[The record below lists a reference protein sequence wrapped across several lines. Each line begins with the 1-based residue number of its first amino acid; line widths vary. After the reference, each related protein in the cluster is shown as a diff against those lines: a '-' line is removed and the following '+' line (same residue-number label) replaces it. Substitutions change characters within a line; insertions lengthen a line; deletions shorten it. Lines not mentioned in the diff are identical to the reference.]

1 MFSRLL
7 PKEPSFFSY
16 FEQHAEL
23 ILKGVQEF
31 QGLATEGIGAGHS
44 QRILEIEHE
53 ADGVTHRCI
62 EALHRTF
69 ITPLDRDDI
78 HQLISRMDDILDHV
92 EAAAERIALYEV
104 RELMPEVRDFAAV
117 LVRAVEHVQQAV
129 RSLSDKRRT
138 AEVLQ
143 ICIEINR
150 IENEADA
157 LLRRALARLFREETN
172 ALEVIKWKEIFEYLE
187 RATDVCEDVANLVEG
202 IILEGN

>member
-1 MFSRLL
+1 MFGRLL

-23 ILKGVQEF
+23 TLRGVREF
-31 QGLATEGIGAGHS
+31 QGLATEGIGRGHS
-44 QRILEIEHE
+44 QRILEIEHQ

-92 EAAAERIALYEV
+92 EAAAERITLYEV

-117 LVRAVEHVQQAV
+117 LVRAVEHVQRAV
-129 RSLSDKRRT
+129 RSLGDKRRT
-138 AEVLQ
+138 KEVLE

-157 LLRRALARLFREETN
+157 LLRRALARLFREETDP
-172 ALEVIKWKEIFEYLE
+172 LEVIKWKEIFEYLE

>member
-7 PKEPSFFSY
+7 PREPSFFSF

-23 ILKGVQEF
+23 ILKGVRAF
-31 QGLATEGIGAGHS
+31 QDLATDGIAAGHS

-129 RSLSDKRRT
+129 RSLSDKRQ
-138 AEVLQ
+138 AQEALK

-157 LLRRALARLFREETN
+157 LLRRALARLFREEAN
-172 ALEVIKWKEIFEYLE
+172 PLEVIKWKAIFEYLE
-187 RATDVCEDVANLVEG
+187 RATAVCQDVANLVEG